1 MSGMQEDYE
10 ICRDPIIYCHG
21 KTLLRAY
28 TLTLALLISNKLLNG
43 KPTCYESRT
52 CPHEN
57 SCTNMF

>member
-43 KPTCYESRT
+43 KPTC
-52 CPHEN
+52 
-57 SCTNMF
+57 